1 MKIHRNA
8 FCPCGSGKKYKSC
21 CGDQTKA
28 KASPKLRPSTAE
40 QSLQRRAQEMLRA
53 HRAAEN
59 VRQQQQGYGKP
70 IISMVDHGYRIVA
83 VGNTVFWG
91 QKWLV
96 FPDFLFYFLKK
107 TLRFEWGSRA
117 QKEKSPHPVFR
128 WLEKANDYAAKQ
140 GTGQGRV
147 KSGPLIGFLSAT
159 LHLSYAL
166 YLIAHNDEIPKRL
179 LLRLRDP
186 ATFMPA
192 YYEALVGAAF
202 AVAGFEIA
210 NAETKATSTPTPEF
224 RARSK
229 TSGKVYEVEAKRKD
243 RWTAPTGDV
252 NSHSFKDELERY
264 VRNQIYSASKK
275 KLQNPIFWLELSI
288 PTLSTE
294 ADSRAV
300 AAHAKSI
307 IREAEK
313 MKIEGEPLP
322 HAFVVVT
329 NHTFL
334 SNEDIAGEPSFA
346 LLETIHIPDYPFG
359 RTMEIEDALE
369 SYDKHRDIVWM
380 MKAWH
385 LARTIP
391 TTFDGTAPELLSSD
405 GQPQKTVQIGD
416 TLVVRDKD
424 GNGVTVR
431 IEDISSMGDKAIAA
445 VRDVATNSRWL
456 QEFPLTEG
464 ETQAAARFTDAI
476 FGKDNASRSMRD
488 SDLFDLYDWFLK
500 QYADTK
506 PEQLF
511 KLIREDAGLRQFEGL
526 SPAEARMRL
535 AREYTKR
542 MWPTS
547 QARKATPPHTG
558 QT

>member
-1 MKIHRNA
+1 
-8 FCPCGSGKKYKSC
+8 
-21 CGDQTKA
+21 
-28 KASPKLRPSTAE
+28 
-40 QSLQRRAQEMLRA
+40 
-53 HRAAEN
+53 
-59 VRQQQQGYGKP
+59 
-70 IISMVDHGYRIVA
+70 
-83 VGNTVFWG
+83 
-91 QKWLV
+91 
-96 FPDFLFYFLKK
+96 
-107 TLRFEWGSRA
+107 
-117 QKEKSPHPVFR
+117 
-128 WLEKANDYAAKQ
+128 
-140 GTGQGRV
+140 
-147 KSGPLIGFLSAT
+147 
-159 LHLSYAL
+159 
-166 YLIAHNDEIPKRL
+166 
-179 LLRLRDP
+179 
-186 ATFMPA
+186 
-192 YYEALVGAAF
+192 
-202 AVAGFEIA
+202 
-210 NAETKATSTPTPEF
+210 
-224 RARSK
+224 
-229 TSGKVYEVEAKRKD
+229 
-243 RWTAPTGDV
+243 
-252 NSHSFKDELERY
+252 
-264 VRNQIYSASKK
+264 
-275 KLQNPIFWLELSI
+275 
-288 PTLSTE
+288 
-294 ADSRAV
+294 
-300 AAHAKSI
+300 
-307 IREAEK
+307 
-313 MKIEGEPLP
+313 
-322 HAFVVVT
+322 
-329 NHTFL
+329 
-334 SNEDIAGEPSFA
+334 
-346 LLETIHIPDYPFG
+346 
-359 RTMEIEDALE
+359 MEIEDALE

-488 SDLFDLYDWFLK
+488 SDLFDLYDWFLI

-526 SPAEARMRL
+526 SAAEARMRL
-535 AREYTKR
+535 AREHTKR